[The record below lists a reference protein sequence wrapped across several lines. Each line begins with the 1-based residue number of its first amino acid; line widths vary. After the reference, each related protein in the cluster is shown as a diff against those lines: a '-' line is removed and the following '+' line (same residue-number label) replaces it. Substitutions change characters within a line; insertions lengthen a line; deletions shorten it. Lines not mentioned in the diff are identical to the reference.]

1 MTAMTAITEHTTIAE
16 KARAGRRAAL
26 TSLHSR
32 LGHTEKVISIFDNAF
47 PIRAAE
53 PEFRTTRTTPLR
65 RPVLATAGL
74 AAA

>member
-1 MTAMTAITEHTTIAE
+1 MTIITETTAIVE

-32 LGHTEKVISIFDNAF
+32 LGHTDKVVSIFDNAF
-47 PIRAAE
+47 PLRLAE
-53 PEFRTTRTTPLR
+53 PEFHSVRTAPPR
-65 RPVLATAGL
+65 RPVPVMADR

>member
-1 MTAMTAITEHTTIAE
+1 MTFAIEPPALAE

-32 LGHTEKVISIFDNAF
+32 LGHPDKVVSIFDNAF
-47 PIRAAE
+47 PPRQSV
-53 PEFRTTRTTPLR
+53 PEFHSVRVTSLR
-65 RPVLATAGL
+65 RPAPVKAAL

>member
-1 MTAMTAITEHTTIAE
+1 MTIATNSIALVE

-32 LGHTEKVISIFDNAF
+32 LGHTDKVVSIFDNAF
-47 PIRAAE
+47 PQRISE
-53 PEFRTTRTTPLR
+53 PEFHSVRTAPLR
-65 RPVLATAGL
+65 RPAPLKASL

>member
-1 MTAMTAITEHTTIAE
+1 MTTAIDTTCFIE

-32 LGHTEKVISIFDNAF
+32 LGHPDKVVSIFDNAF
-47 PIRAAE
+47 PPRLGE
-53 PEFRTTRTTPLR
+53 PEFHSVRVAMRR
-65 RPVLATAGL
+65 RPASMSADL

>member
-1 MTAMTAITEHTTIAE
+1 MTIITEATPILD

-26 TSLHSR
+26 TSLHAR
-32 LGHTEKVISIFDNAF
+32 LGHTDKVVSIFDNAF

-53 PEFRTTRTTPLR
+53 PTFHSVRAHAHR
-65 RPVLATAGL
+65 RPTLVLTER

>member
-1 MTAMTAITEHTTIAE
+1 MTIITETTSILD

-32 LGHTEKVISIFDNAF
+32 LGHTDKVVSIFDNAF

-53 PEFRTTRTTPLR
+53 PEFHSVRSAPLR
-65 RPVLATAGL
+65 RPVLARAEQV
-74 AAA
+74 AA

>member
-1 MTAMTAITEHTTIAE
+1 MTISTEANVFIE

-32 LGHTEKVISIFDNAF
+32 LGQTDKVISIFDNAF
-47 PIRAAE
+47 PPHLGE
-53 PEFRTTRTTPLR
+53 PEINTARSAPLR
-65 RPVLATAGL
+65 RPTPLKAGL

>member
-1 MTAMTAITEHTTIAE
+1 MTNFIEHTALIE

-32 LGHTEKVISIFDNAF
+32 LGHTDKVVSIFDNAF
-47 PIRAAE
+47 PPRIAE
-53 PEFRTTRTTPLR
+53 PEFRSVRVIAGR
-65 RPVLATAGL
+65 RPAPINLGL

>member
-1 MTAMTAITEHTTIAE
+1 MTIATEPTAFIE

-32 LGHTEKVISIFDNAF
+32 LGHTDKVISIFDNAF
-47 PIRAAE
+47 PPRLTEAEFHSIRVA
-53 PEFRTTRTTPLR
+53 PLR
-65 RPVLATAGL
+65 RPASLKAGL

>member
-1 MTAMTAITEHTTIAE
+1 MTNFIEHTALIE

-32 LGHTEKVISIFDNAF
+32 LGHTDKVVSIFDNAF
-47 PIRAAE
+47 PPRLAE
-53 PEFRTTRTTPLR
+53 PEFHSVRALTAR
-65 RPVLATAGL
+65 RVLHASAHL

>member
-1 MTAMTAITEHTTIAE
+1 MTIATDTTSFIE

-32 LGHTEKVISIFDNAF
+32 LGHPDKVVSIFDNAF
-47 PIRAAE
+47 PPRLGE
-53 PEFRTTRTTPLR
+53 PEFHSVRAEPLR
-65 RPVLATAGL
+65 RPATMKAGL

>member
-1 MTAMTAITEHTTIAE
+1 MTDFTATATLLE

-32 LGHTEKVISIFDNAF
+32 LGHTDKVVSIFDNAF
-47 PIRAAE
+47 PQRIAE
-53 PEFRTTRTTPLR
+53 PQFRSVRIVAGH
-65 RPVLATAGL
+65 RPASLDLGL